1 MYQGEWGE
9 VRDFARPARTFP
21 KEQASKQSAIIES
34 GARLMNGLKTVLLL
48 GILSGLLLAGGE
60 MLGGRNGLYTALA
73 IAVAMNFFGYFFSD
87 KLALSMYSAQP
98 VSPAENSEVYA
109 RVFPMVQSLTQ
120 RMGLPMPKLWL
131 IPDESPNAFA
141 TGRNPEHASVAF
153 TAGILQLMNNAEL
166 EGVVAHEL
174 GHVKNRDI
182 LTSSVAATIA
192 AAITF
197 LARMAFF
204 FGGRRDDE
212 EERGSPWA
220 GLIMLILAPI
230 AAMLIQMA
238 ISRTREY
245 AADETSAQ
253 VTHNP
258 NELISA
264 LGKLES
270 WSKRIPMSDV
280 NPATAHLFI
289 IKPFSGQSLMRMFST
304 HPSTE
309 DRIARLQAMR

>member
-1 MYQGEWGE
+1 
-9 VRDFARPARTFP
+9 
-21 KEQASKQSAIIES
+21 
-34 GARLMNGLKTVLLL
+34 MNGVKTALLL
-48 GILSGLLLAGGE
+48 GVLSGVLLFGGE
-60 MLGGRNGLYTALA
+60 MIAGRRGLYAAIA
-73 IAVAMNFFGYFFSD
+73 IAVAMNFFSYFFSD
-87 KLALSMYSAQP
+87 KMALAMYSAAP
-98 VSPAENSEVYA
+98 VTPTENPEVYA
-109 RVFPMVQSLTQ
+109 RVFGIVQGLTQ

-131 IPDESPNAFA
+131 IQDESPNAFA

-153 TAGILQLMNNAEL
+153 TSGILRLMNDQEL

-182 LTSSVAATIA
+182 LTSSIAATLA

-197 LARMAFF
+197 LARMAFW
-204 FGGRRDDE
+204 FGGARDDDE
-212 EERGSPWA
+212 DRGSGWA
-220 GLIMLILAPI
+220 GLLMLILAPI
-230 AAMLIQMA
+230 AAWLIQMA

-264 LGKLES
+264 LSKLDT

-289 IKPFSGQSLMRMFST
+289 IQPFTGGGVMRLFST

-309 DRIARLQAMR
+309 DRIARLRAMH

>member
-1 MYQGEWGE
+1 
-9 VRDFARPARTFP
+9 
-21 KEQASKQSAIIES
+21 
-34 GARLMNGLKTVLLL
+34 MNGVKTVLLL
-48 GILSGLLLAGGE
+48 GVLSGILLAGGE
-60 MLGGRNGLYTALA
+60 MLGGRHGLA
-73 IAVAMNFFGYFFSD
+73 IALVIAVGLNFFSYFFSD
-87 KLALSMYSAQP
+87 KMALAMYSAQP
-98 VSPAENSEVYA
+98 VTPQENPEVYG
-109 RVFPMVQSLTQ
+109 RVFPLVQSLTQ

-131 IPDESPNAFA
+131 IQDPSPNAFA

-153 TAGILQLMNNAEL
+153 TAGVLQLMNNQEL

-204 FGGRRDDE
+204 FGGSRDDE
-212 EERGSPWA
+212 DRNPWA
-220 GLIMLILAPI
+220 GLVMLILAPI
-230 AAMLIQMA
+230 AALLIQMA

-245 AADETSAQ
+245 AADETSAH

-258 NELISA
+258 DELISA
-264 LGKLES
+264 LGKLDN
-270 WSKRIPMSDV
+270 WSKRIPMQDV

-289 IKPFSGQSLMRMFST
+289 IQPFSGQSMLKLFST

-309 DRIARLQAMR
+309 DRIARLEAMKRG

>member
-1 MYQGEWGE
+1 
-9 VRDFARPARTFP
+9 
-21 KEQASKQSAIIES
+21 
-34 GARLMNGLKTVLLL
+34 MNGLKTALML
-48 GILSGLLLAGGE
+48 GMMSGLLLFLGE
-60 MLGGRNGLYTALA
+60 LFGGRNGLYMALA
-73 IAVAMNFFGYFFSD
+73 IAVALNFFGYYFSD
-87 KLALSMYSAQP
+87 RMALSMYSAQP
-98 VSPAENSEVYA
+98 VTPTENPEVYA
-109 RVFPMVQSLTQ
+109 RVFPLVQSLTQ

-153 TAGILQLMNNAEL
+153 TAGVLRLMNDSEL

-197 LARMAFF
+197 LARIAFW
-204 FGGRRDDE
+204 FGGSRDDE
-212 EERGSPWA
+212 NNRGNPWA

-230 AAMLIQMA
+230 AAALIQMW

-245 AADETSAQ
+245 AADETSAH

-258 NELISA
+258 AELISA
-264 LGKLES
+264 LTKLES
-270 WSKRIPMSDV
+270 WSKRIPMTDV

-289 IKPFSGQSLMRMFST
+289 IKPFSGDAMMRLFST
-304 HPSTE
+304 HPSTA
-309 DRIARLQAMR
+309 DRIARLQNMR